1 MSENLRK
8 YFSSSRY
15 NVWFWFFWGVLALVW
30 IAVLERADISSMD
43 KMLIY
48 GLVLL
53 TFMCWAGGQLFRKS
67 GDRSETTNPDST
79 E

>member
-15 NVWFWFFWGVLALVW
+15 NVWFWLFWGVLALVW

-43 KMLIY
+43 KMLVY

-53 TFMCWAGGQLFRKS
+53 TFMCWGGGHLFRKS
-67 GDRSETTNPDST
+67 KEQAEVTEPDGA